1 MGFGG
6 GGGGRT
12 VVVVRGILMSALM
25 CCRVKPAMMLLGL
38 LSFFSEFEL
47 SRGVCGLPGSFLIS
61 LG

>member
-1 MGFGG
+1 M
-6 GGGGRT
+6 
-12 VVVVRGILMSALM
+12 VVVGGILMSALM

-47 SRGVCGLPGSFLIS
+47 SRGVCGLPGSFLMS